1 MICHTTASAQPDGQ
15 GQPAPKWRSKLKY
28 LEESIIYKLGYW
40 LDSANYKYDSVSL
53 VRLLGVIQD
62 ISHDGKLIVKARFA
76 PNVKDTVKDNVK
88 ADIGKVVKVFGPV
101 RTPYVA
107 IEPRKELKTLAV
119 LGKEVYVQQ
128 QERDYGKG
136 KRRD

>member
-1 MICHTTASAQPDGQ
+1 M
-15 GQPAPKWRSKLKY
+15 
-28 LEESIIYKLGYW
+28 
-40 LDSANYKYDSVSL
+40 
-53 VRLLGVIQD
+53 RLLGVVQD

-76 PNVKDTVKDNVK
+76 PNAREIVRDNLKGEVGRV
-88 ADIGKVVKVFGPV
+88 AKVFGPV
-101 RTPYVA
+101 RSPYVA

-128 QERDYGKG
+128 ERDHGKG

>member
-1 MICHTTASAQPDGQ
+1 M
-15 GQPAPKWRSKLKY
+15 
-28 LEESIIYKLGYW
+28 
-40 LDSANYKYDSVSL
+40 
-53 VRLLGVIQD
+53 RLLGVVQD

-76 PNVKDTVKDNVK
+76 PNLKELVRDNLKGEVGRVSK
-88 ADIGKVVKVFGPV
+88 IFGPV
-101 RTPYVA
+101 QSPYVA

-128 QERDYGKG
+128 ERENGKG